1 MLLLFIVHLG
11 INDEEPRTSGP
22 TLSVYRKHFESNFL
36 TDTEQYYTAE
46 SNAFLAENPVTE
58 YMKRVWQS
66 HSLHLYFVLNN
77 KFLKCVHFMHFSEFH
92 LMYLFYFSKISPC
105 GKDIINI

>member
-1 MLLLFIVHLG
+1 MFKAPVSPIICITYSCNIIVFLFTVHLG
-11 INDEEPRTSGP
+11 INDEEPRTNGP

-58 YMKRVWQS
+58 YMKRVRYNIFYKY
-66 HSLHLYFVLNN
+66 LYFIL
-77 KFLKCVHFMHFSEFH
+77 LKEYH
-92 LMYLFYFSKISPC
+92 LIYF
-105 GKDIINI
+105 NF